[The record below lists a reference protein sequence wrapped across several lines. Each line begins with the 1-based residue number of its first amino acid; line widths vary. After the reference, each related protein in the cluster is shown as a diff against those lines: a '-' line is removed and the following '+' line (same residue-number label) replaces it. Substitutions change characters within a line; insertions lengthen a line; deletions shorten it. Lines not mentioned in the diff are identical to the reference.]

1 MRPGSTDGFL
11 TLLASVM
18 MAALLFVGR
27 TVIENRGDGWLL
39 PQRGDSQAT
48 QVDSSIGSEDVEDR
62 RPFGEPAEPIEEFSP
77 TRSFPNETTASRPP
91 AEPQVPPEVATKNTF
106 KVVGIVDGDTIDIL
120 VNRSPLRLRL
130 NGIDTPEK
138 GQPFGNNAKD
148 DLSQLIG
155 GKQVRYAVRDSDRYG
170 RSIADVYLGDL
181 YVNQWLVQQGL
192 AWHYVA
198 YSNDPALDAAEAEAK
213 AAKRGLWSD
222 PRRVP
227 PWNWRN
233 LSKLEREEFG

>member
-1 MRPGSTDGFL
+1 MQPGSTDSFL
-11 TLLASVM
+11 TLLASLM

-27 TVIENRGDGWLL
+27 TVIENRGDGWL
-39 PQRGDSQAT
+39 PRRAGAEAVEVESSVGSQEVA
-48 QVDSSIGSEDVEDR
+48 GH
-62 RPFGEPAEPIEEFSP
+62 RPFEAPSQPIEEFSP
-77 TRSFPNETTASRPP
+77 PPSFPEETTASRPP
-91 AEPQVPPEVATKNTF
+91 TEPQVPSEVANRNTF

-170 RSIADVYLGDL
+170 RSIADVYIGDL

-198 YSNDPALDAAEAEAK
+198 YSDDPALDAAEAEAK
-213 AAKRGLWSD
+213 AAKRGIWSD
-222 PRRVP
+222 PRRVA
-227 PWNWRN
+227 PWNWRK
-233 LSKLEREEFG
+233 LSKLERDEFR